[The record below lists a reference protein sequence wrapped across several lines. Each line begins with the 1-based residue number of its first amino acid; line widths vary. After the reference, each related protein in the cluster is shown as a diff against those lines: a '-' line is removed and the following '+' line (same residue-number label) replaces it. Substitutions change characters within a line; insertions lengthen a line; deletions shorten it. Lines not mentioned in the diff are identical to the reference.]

1 MGPQKNSKRK
11 AAVPLAP
18 PPHAASMKSRKRAR
32 QVTTLFHKYTREKD
46 LAVLEGADATTL
58 QELDDKIEAI
68 GGRKTY
74 QEASQLSTSF
84 HSTSKWVLGY
94 LQRKGWLYG
103 IRVSETVEGENN
115 NDEGDDKNKQ
125 GKQESSANERKE
137 SKNIKSSK
145 KKRQRRDAYLLEIGA
160 INTELLDASER
171 TTEKY
176 SVAMD
181 ATDTKVDEVHAEET
195 TKKYRLKVRAIDIHS
210 MHPGRIEE
218 ADFLKLPLPPTSIDD
233 NVDDNIHNQEKRYD
247 VIVCSMVLN
256 CVTTPEDRGEMLTR
270 IYHFLRPGGTA
281 FLTIPKLCITQS
293 PFVNRDTFVKL
304 LGATG
309 VGFEVENITKESP
322 KVSFFI
328 CHRPEESSK
337 QQQQQ
342 NHSSEIEEEQSFDT
356 RWTRLKKIHKGRK
369 YRNQFAVVLKKE
381 RVLAT
386 RGCGTGCGGG

>member
-1 MGPQKNSKRK
+1 MGPPRNSKRK

-46 LAVLEGADATTL
+46 LAIFQGADAATL

-84 HSTSKWVLGY
+84 HSTSKWVLGV

-103 IRVSETVEGENN
+103 IRVPETVDSCVDNN
-115 NDEGDDKNKQ
+115 NDEGDHRTEQKKREIGSNDKKDC
-125 GKQESSANERKE
+125 KK
-137 SKNIKSSK
+137 KTSK
-145 KKRQRRDAYLLEIGA
+145 KKRQRRDANLLEIGA
-160 INTELLDASER
+160 INTELLDAAER
-171 TTEKY
+171 ATESY
-176 SVAMD
+176 AV
-181 ATDTKVDEVHAEET
+181 ATDAADPAAIAEEENS

-218 ADFLKLPLPPTSIDD
+218 ADFLKLPLPPTAIINNSSDE
-233 NVDDNIHNQEKRYD
+233 NCQEKRYD

-270 IYHFLRPGGTA
+270 IYDFLRPGGIA
-281 FLTIPKLCITQS
+281 FLTIPKLCLTQS
-293 PFVNRDTFVKL
+293 PFVNRETFVKL

-309 VGFEVENITKESP
+309 VGFEVEKITKESP

-328 CHRPEESSK
+328 CHRPEENTE
-337 QQQQQ
+337 QQQ
-342 NHSSEIEEEQSFDT
+342 STGDPEFDT
-356 RWTRLKKIHKGRK
+356 RWTTLKKIHKGKK

-381 RVLAT
+381 RILAT
-386 RGCGTGCGGG
+386 KRCGTGGGGG